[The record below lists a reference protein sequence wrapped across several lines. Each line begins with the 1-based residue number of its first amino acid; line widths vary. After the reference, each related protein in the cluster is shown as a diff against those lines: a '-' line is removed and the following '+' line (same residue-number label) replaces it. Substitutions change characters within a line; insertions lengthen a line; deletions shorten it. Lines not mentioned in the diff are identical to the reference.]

1 MDVTATLSLGDPLE
15 PARKATAQML
25 QERERTFSLPQPFY
39 SDERLFDID
48 MQEIFQKEWLIA
60 GMTCEI
66 PTKGNYLTLQ
76 VGKNPIIVIR
86 GADGVVHA
94 FHNVCRHRGS
104 RLCTSEKGKVAKL
117 VCHYHQWTYELDG
130 RLLFAGTEM
139 GADFDMKQYGLK
151 PVNVKTA
158 GGYIFISLAENPP
171 AIDDF
176 LSTLSHYMEPYDME
190 NTKVAIQTTL
200 FEKANWKLVLENNR
214 ECYHCNAS
222 HPELLK
228 TLLEWDDVT
237 DPRAVQAALAERE
250 IRHVLLEGGPTL
262 ATAFLRAGLVDQVV
276 AYTAPAL
283 LGAGAA
289 ALADFGAATIT
300 DALRLSHP
308 RVEVLGAG
316 DELAVRFCGDLEA
329 DDVPPAHFH
338 TEESH

>member
-1 MDVTATLSLGDPLE
+1 MDVTANLSLGDPLE
-15 PARKATAQML
+15 PARKATAEML
-25 QERERTFSLPQPFY
+25 QNRERTFSLPQPFY
-39 SDERLFDID
+39 NDERLFEID

-66 PTKGNYLTLQ
+66 PAKGNFLTLQ

-86 GADGVVHA
+86 GAEGQVHA

-171 AIDDF
+171 AIDEF
-176 LSTLSHYMEPYDME
+176 LATLNHYMEPYDME

-200 FEKANWKLVLENNR
+200 VEKANWKLVLENNR

-228 TLLEWDDVT
+228 TLLE
-237 DPRAVQAALAERE
+237 
-250 IRHVLLEGGPTL
+250 
-262 ATAFLRAGLVDQVV
+262 
-276 AYTAPAL
+276 
-283 LGAGAA
+283 
-289 ALADFGAATIT
+289 
-300 DALRLSHP
+300 
-308 RVEVLGAG
+308 
-316 DELAVRFCGDLEA
+316 
-329 DDVPPAHFH
+329 
-338 TEESH
+338 